1 MAEITTLGPSDIE
14 IDRKH
19 IDAIISVF
27 PSNDPKTCVKDLMKG
42 LFLIHLKQ
50 ANMDTTDEKI
60 EQCKEEHLL
69 NMLKEYKTQ
78 FDKDLTQAEDYATKF
93 VEKMKYS

>member
-1 MAEITTLGPSDIE
+1 MAEITTLGPSDVE

-27 PSNDPKTCVKDLMKG
+27 PSNDPVTCVKDLIKG
-42 LFLIHLKQ
+42 LYLIHQKQ

-60 EQCKEEHLL
+60 KQCTEE
-69 NMLKEYKTQ
+69 NMLTMLQELKTQ
-78 FDKDLTQAEDYATKF
+78 FQKDQEQADDYDTKF